1 VCTSYSFK
9 NYINFE
15 PKLYKTKLDKTV
27 FKNILQILIILI
39 FNSFLAQQNPK
50 KLTETTIIKDTISKK
65 DTIVVQKESLDDVLD
80 TKADDQRRDIP
91 KRMIYLNRNAQV
103 KYQDMQI
110 DADYISID
118 EEKNVIYARGKQ
130 DSLDRIIEP
139 VIVTQAGKKYE
150 TNNFN
155 YNYKTKQAIAYNAR
169 TEESQGIIV
178 AEKKNNYNDSVFF
191 MRRGLFTTD
200 DYFIKKKDSL
210 ADYHLLAPHIKMVKG
225 KNSSSL
231 ITGPVQMYIEQV
243 PTPLIMPFAILPF
256 SEKRS
261 AGILIPSFGERE
273 DVGFFLNGIGYYQP
287 IGEHFDLKV
296 LADIYTKGSW
306 NLRPEMNYLKKYRY
320 SGNFSA
326 DIGNT
331 VRGIKGLDNYS
342 KTGTYRI
349 AWRHSQDAKA
359 NPFLTFSASVDVTSQ
374 TFYNNTVNNNYI
386 MDQSVLRTQQNSTL
400 SLTKRF
406 LKLPA
411 TITGTASYS
420 QNFATGLADLRLPQ
434 MNVAINQFYLFGS
447 KTGVRTGLL
456 ENITVNTGLNLTNF
470 VSTEE
475 GELFTKAMWDKLQTG
490 IKNNITLGT
499 NTTIAKYFTFS
510 LGANIDNALTTKTL
524 TKIYD
529 PIENLVVDQVN
540 KKVAG
545 YSTFSTTASLQTQL
559 YGMLNFR
566 KGASIEAIR
575 HMMTPSIGFTY
586 SPDFGGE
593 GFGYF
598 RNYYDANG
606 ALTPYSIFDNG
617 IVGAPTSGMVGAL
630 GFNIGNN
637 VEMKI
642 KSKSDSTGVKKVK
655 IFESLNLSGSYN
667 FAAKTH
673 PWSVISVNGQSSF
686 FDNKLSVNTS
696 LTLDPY
702 KILYIPG
709 EEEGIR
715 TENFGHF
722 SVQGFNV
729 QLSYPLSSELFG
741 EKKDY
746 AKEYKQKGEIRNE
759 NYYFDDDNYAHF
771 DQAWTLN
778 VNANYAYSRGA
789 TRTSNKIASI
799 GLDGSIKL
807 TPYWNITGSTHYD
820 MVTKDLAYTRIG
832 FSRDQRS
839 FTINFN
845 WVPFGQYKVYDFFI
859 GIKANIL
866 SDALKYKDRSFTSPN
881 PPF

>member
-1 VCTSYSFK
+1 M
-9 NYINFE
+9 
-15 PKLYKTKLDKTV
+15 DKTV

-50 KLTETTIIKDTISKK
+50 KLMETTIIRDTISKK

-178 AEKKNNYNDSVFF
+178 AEKTKKYNDSVFF

>member
-1 VCTSYSFK
+1 MSL
-9 NYINFE
+9 NYI
-15 PKLYKTKLDKTV
+15 KTKLDKTV

-39 FNSFLAQQNPK
+39 FNSFLAQQTPK
-50 KLTETTIIKDTISKK
+50 KLTETTVVKDTISKK
-65 DTIVVQKESLDDVLD
+65 DTIVVQKEALDDVLD
-80 TKADDQRRDIP
+80 TKADDQRRDVP
-91 KRMIYLNRNAQV
+91 KKMIYLNRNAQV

-118 EEKNVIYARGKQ
+118 ETRNMIFARGKL
-130 DSLDRIIEP
+130 DSIGKIVEP
-139 VIVTQAGKKYE
+139 VITTQAGKKYE
-150 TNNFN
+150 TNEFS

-169 TEESQGIIV
+169 TEESEGIIV
-178 AEKKNNYNDSVFF
+178 AEKTKKYNDSVFI
-191 MRRGLFTTD
+191 MRRAIFTTD
-200 DYFIKKKDSL
+200 DYFIKKKDTA
-210 ADYHLLAPHIKMVKG
+210 ADYHLKAQYIKMVKG

-231 ITGPVQMYIEQV
+231 ITGPIGFVIEGV
-243 PTPLIMPFAILPF
+243 PTPLIMPFGIIPF

-326 DIGNT
+326 DIGTT
-331 VRGIKGLDNYS
+331 VRGIKGLDDYS

-349 AWRHSQDAKA
+349 AWRHTQDTKA

-400 SLTKRF
+400 TLTKRF

-447 KTGVRTGLL
+447 KTGVRSGLI

-470 VSTEE
+470 VSTGE

-490 IKNNITLGT
+490 VKNNITLGT

-524 TKIYD
+524 TKYYD
-529 PIENLVVDQVN
+529 PVINKEINQIN

-559 YGMLNFR
+559 YGQANFK

-586 SPDFGGE
+586 SPDFGGS

-637 VEMKI
+637 IETV
-642 KSKSDSTGVKKVK
+642 
-655 IFESLNLSGSYN
+655 SY
-667 FAAKTH
+667 TH
-673 PWSVISVNGQSSF
+673 
-686 FDNKLSVNTS
+686 
-696 LTLDPY
+696 LTLP
-702 KILYIPG
+702 
-709 EEEGIR
+709 
-715 TENFGHF
+715 
-722 SVQGFNV
+722 
-729 QLSYPLSSELFG
+729 
-741 EKKDY
+741 
-746 AKEYKQKGEIRNE
+746 
-759 NYYFDDDNYAHF
+759 
-771 DQAWTLN
+771 
-778 VNANYAYSRGA
+778 
-789 TRTSNKIASI
+789 
-799 GLDGSIKL
+799 
-807 TPYWNITGSTHYD
+807 
-820 MVTKDLAYTRIG
+820 TKA
-832 FSRDQRS
+832 
-839 FTINFN
+839 
-845 WVPFGQYKVYDFFI
+845 
-859 GIKANIL
+859 
-866 SDALKYKDRSFTSPN
+866 
-881 PPF
+881 

>member
-1 VCTSYSFK
+1 M
-9 NYINFE
+9 
-15 PKLYKTKLDKTV
+15 DKTV

-39 FNSFLAQQNPK
+39 FNSFLAQQTPK
-50 KLTETTIIKDTISKK
+50 KLKETAVIKDTISKK
-65 DTIVVQKESLDDVLD
+65 DTIVVKKEALDDVLD
-80 TKADDQRRDIP
+80 TKADDQRRDVP
-91 KRMIYLNRNAQV
+91 KKMIYLNKNAQV

-118 EEKNVIYARGKQ
+118 ETRNLIFARGKQ
-130 DSLDRIIEP
+130 DSLGKIIEP
-139 VIVTQAGKKYE
+139 VITTQAGKKYE
-150 TNNFN
+150 TNEFS

-178 AEKKNNYNDSVFF
+178 AEKTKKYNDSVFF

-200 DYFIKKKDSL
+200 DYFIKKKDTV

-225 KNSSSL
+225 KNSSSV
-231 ITGPVQMYIEQV
+231 ITGPVKMYIEQV

-256 SEKRS
+256 SDKRS

-320 SGNFSA
+320 SGNFAA
-326 DIGNT
+326 DIGTT

-386 MDQSVLRTQQNSTL
+386 MNESVLRTQQNSTL
-400 SLTKRF
+400 TLTKRF

-447 KTGVRTGLL
+447 KTGTRTGLL

-470 VSTEE
+470 VSTGE
-475 GELFTKAMWDKLQTG
+475 GELFTKAMWDKMQTG

-524 TKIYD
+524 TKFYD
-529 PIENLVVDQVN
+529 PIENIVVNQVN
-540 KKVAG
+540 KKIAA

-559 YGMLNFR
+559 YGQANFK
-566 KGASIEAIR
+566 KGSSIEAIR

-586 SPDFGGE
+586 SPDFGGS

-617 IVGAPTSGMVGAL
+617 IVGSPTSGMVGAL

-637 VEMKI
+637 VEMKV
-642 KSKSDSTGVKKVK
+642 KSKTDSTGVKKIK
-655 IFESLNLSGSYN
+655 IFESLNLSGNYN

-673 PWSVISVNGQSSF
+673 PWSIIDIRGQSSF
-686 FDNKLSVNTS
+686 FDNKLSVNTN

-702 KILYIPG
+702 KTVFFPG
-709 EEEGIR
+709 SDIGIR
-715 TENFGHF
+715 TEEFGAF
-722 SVQGFNV
+722 SLQGFGV
-729 QLSYPLSSELFG
+729 QLSYPLSSEIFG
-741 EKKDY
+741 KKE
-746 AKEYKQKGEIRNE
+746 EYSKKYGSKGEIRNE
-759 NYYFDDDNYAHF
+759 NYYFDDDHYAHF

-778 VNANYAYSRGA
+778 VNANYSYSK
-789 TRTSNKIASI
+789 TTLRTPNKIASI
-799 GLDGSIKL
+799 GLDGNLKL
-807 TPYWNITGSTHYD
+807 TPFWNITGSTHYD
-820 MVTKDLAYTRIG
+820 MITKDLAYTRIG

-845 WVPFGQYKVYDFFI
+845 WVPFGRYKVYDFFI

-866 SDALKYKDRSFTSPN
+866 SDALKYKDRSFTQPGNSP
-881 PPF
+881 F